1 MALQVW
7 LPLNGTLENNGL
19 QGDVAVTNSNAT
31 ISDNGFVG
39 QCYTFDDANSPAT
52 YLEVDNVSMTTTCW
66 SAACW
71 FYPTKNSQDANR
83 YILCMNTSSST
94 DFMFSLSHYL
104 DHPMLRIRGT
114 NYQSDDTVSLN
125 AWHHIA
131 ATFDGTTAKLYFE
144 GNLVKTVTNPAV
156 PVASTSAFV
165 GRRGGNGGGF
175 KGNINDA
182 RIYDHVLT
190 PKEIK
195 ELSMGLV
202 LHYPLDETCM
212 TDSRVNDSS
221 GYGYHAVLSNITTVT
236 DSPRYSSSTSF
247 DGTGYILG
255 PSPTSQ
261 IKSASAWVY
270 LPTGAPATDNL
281 LFAEYRSHIAFGLYR
296 TPSSGAEHLI
306 CSVEE
311 SGISVYPTS
320 YPQSLLTRDVWHHVV
335 LIRDDSLSRIRFWLD
350 GVERS
355 GQSATSW
362 RTGMSDGV
370 VVGARTNTTSSR
382 FTGKVSDLRF
392 YATFLSEDDIRDLY
406 NSRISVDRNGMLY
419 GYEFIEDETISARR
433 DTRFE
438 ANEFGEVGQT
448 KEVTG
453 TELTLFDA
461 ADDMPVKSMTID
473 IEPIQNGSGDP
484 SPTNVRPF
492 VSLNGLTVSR
502 FGKNLCPQLSILTW
516 VSNGVTFTQNSDGS
530 ITANGTCTSNIAQ
543 AHLRIYAG
551 TIPTGNYAF
560 CGCANG
566 GSESTYDIYC
576 WDTTSEARAKKWDQT
591 SDSASSYDLTT
602 MYQAYVDETH
612 DYALIIR
619 IRVGYTANNVVFYPM
634 LVNHFDADMDR
645 SFEAYKGEKYYIG
658 NVVNGHTW
666 IPGKYYTDNG
676 SLANSVNIKYIEDF
690 IPVTPLAT
698 YIYRINDLSS
708 NRFRIHTYDENKNW
722 LAQAVSTLDKSGTV
736 KFASNVRY
744 IRVSTPVYSS
754 DIVIVDQTIGNFGAG
769 TLNVLT
775 GELTITWQFVDLGT
789 CSITAAS
796 PAIPNGFGARVNVSG
811 RKYGNASSGIVGYCS
826 HYKFWGNGVTSTLS
840 SSLSNNEFGY
850 QATNNLT
857 WIRDDTCSTI
867 EELKAKLSGVMLLY
881 ELVTPV
887 TYYLSPNDVRTLSSE
902 TNIWTNC
909 GQEIKMEYFTNE
921 LIDKVSVT
929 RSGTVY
935 ESSVHEC

>member
-7 LPLNGTLENNGL
+7 LPLNGNLKNNGL
-19 QGDVAVTNSNAT
+19 QGDAPVINSNAT
-31 ISDNGFVG
+31 ISDNGLVG
-39 QCYTFDDANSPAT
+39 QCYTFNDANSPAT
-52 YLEVDNVSMTTTCW
+52 YLEVDNVSITTTCW

-83 YILCMNTSSST
+83 YILCMNTSTST

-104 DHPMLRIRGT
+104 DHPTLRIRGT

-125 AWHHIA
+125 VWHHIA

-144 GNLVKTVTNPAV
+144 GELVQTVTNPAI

-195 ELSMGLV
+195 ELSMALV
-202 LHYPLDETCM
+202 VHYPLDEINM
-212 TDSRVNDSS
+212 SDGLVNDAS
-221 GYGYHAVLSNITTVT
+221 GYGYHAVSSNVT
-236 DSPRYSSSTSF
+236 SSTDTPRYSSCTSF
-247 DGTGYILG
+247 SGNGYILG
-255 PSPTSQ
+255 PSPTDQ
-261 IKSASAWVY
+261 IRSASAWVY
-270 LPTGAPATDNL
+270 VPTNGPTSNNL
-281 LFAEYRSHIAFGLYR
+281 AFAEYRSHIAFGLYHHN
-296 TPSSGAEHLI
+296 TNNNDYLI
-306 CSVEE
+306 CSTETN
-311 SGISVYPTS
+311 SLYTSS
-320 YPQSLLTRDVWHHVV
+320 YPMSAFSLGSWHHIV
-335 LIRDDSLSRIRFWLD
+335 LIFDTSLSRIRLWID
-350 GVERS
+350 TVEIS
-355 GQSATSW
+355 GNSVTSW

-370 VVGARTNTTSSR
+370 IIGARTDTTSSL
-382 FTGKVSDLRF
+382 FTGKISDLRF
-392 YATFLSEDDIRDLY
+392 YAKALSSDDIQYLY
-406 NSRISVDRNGMLY
+406 NSKISADRNAALY
-419 GYEFIEDETISARR
+419 AQEFIEDETVSATR
-433 DTRFE
+433 DCRFYADE
-438 ANEFGEVGQT
+438 FNELGKV

-453 TELTLFDA
+453 TEFTLLDA
-461 ADDMPVKSMTID
+461 AEETSVKSMVVN

-492 VSLNGLTVSR
+492 ASLNGLTVSR
-502 FGKNLCPQLSILTW
+502 FGKNLCPQMSVPSWTD
-516 VSNGVTFTQNSDGS
+516 NGITFTRNDDGS
-530 ITANGTCTSNIAQ
+530 LTANGTAGPSNAT

-551 TIPTGNYAF
+551 TIPTGEYAF
-560 CGCANG
+560 CGCASG
-566 GSESTYDIYC
+566 GSNVKYDLYC
-576 WDTTSEARAKKWDQT
+576 WDTPADARAKKWDRT
-591 SDSASSYDLTT
+591 TDSASSFDQET
-602 MYQAYVDETH
+602 MYQVYIDSTH
-612 DYALIIR
+612 DYALNCR
-619 IRVGYTANNVVFYPM
+619 IYSGNTVDNIVYRPM
-634 LVNHFDADMDR
+634 LVHYYGSDMDR
-645 SFEAYKGEKYYIG
+645 SFEAYKGEKYFIG
-658 NVVNGHTW
+658 NVVNRHTW
-666 IPGKYYTDNG
+666 ISGKYYADNG
-676 SLANSVNIKYIEDF
+676 SLANSVNIKYIEDY

-698 YIYRINDLSS
+698 YIYRINDTSS

-744 IRVSTPVYSS
+744 IRVSTPVHSS

-775 GELTITWQFVDLGT
+775 GELTITWQFVDLST
-789 CSITAAS
+789 CSITEAS
-796 PAIPNGFGARVNVSG
+796 PAIPNGFGARLNVSG
-811 RKYGNASSGIVGYCS
+811 RKYGYASSGIVGYCS

-850 QATNNLT
+850 QATNNFI

-867 EELKAKLSGVMLLY
+867 EGLKAKLSGVILLY
-881 ELVTPV
+881 ELETPV
-887 TYYLSPNDVRTLSSE
+887 TYYLSPNEVRTLSSE

-921 LIDKVSVT
+921 SIDKVSAT

-935 ESSVHEC
+935 ESSVHEY